1 MVELLFSDSV
11 FTLFYILSIDLDLVQ
26 RLLLGGF
33 NVDEPVI
40 AHLKVGVV
48 GSDAYASKDDLGLG
62 VAGLAANIDGTYQE
76 EGCKKGDLQSRRL

>member
-1 MVELLFSDSV
+1 VVELLFSDSV

-26 RLLLGGF
+26 CLLLRGF
-33 NVDEPVI
+33 YVDEPVI

-62 VAGLAANIDGTYQE
+62 IPRLAANIDGTYQ